1 MAEKNGIYKC
11 PVCGNVV
18 SVIEAHQGELVCCG
32 KPMELLKEQTYLEE
46 GREKHV
52 PVIAVSGN
60 TVTVKVGSVPHPMLD
75 NHYIEFIQLLQR
87 DRVLETKRLYPGDA
101 PEAVFTV
108 KDARNLR
115 AREYCNVHLLWMG

>member
-1 MAEKNGIYKC
+1 
-11 PVCGNVV
+11 
-18 SVIEAHQGELVCCG
+18 
-32 KPMELLKEQTYLEE
+32 MELLKEQTYLEE

-52 PVIAVSGN
+52 PVITVAGN

-101 PEAVFTV
+101 PEAEFKFSESLLPFT
-108 KDARNLR
+108 KGEAGRGLTAR
-115 AREYCNVHLLWMG
+115 AYCNLHGLWKK